1 MFVVFFFLL
10 KMHKVRKLFVC
21 FVVLAQLTFFP
32 LLPYWIR
39 CLCRSQPS
47 ADASISAFRKN
58 GKHRLN
64 EIHVTAL
71 LMHFA

>member
-1 MFVVFFFLL
+1 MFVVFFLIL

-39 CLCRSQPS
+39 CLCRSQHS
-47 ADASISAFRKN
+47 AADASVSAFR
-58 GKHRLN
+58 
-64 EIHVTAL
+64 
-71 LMHFA
+71 